1 MIKKNI
7 QIPFLDLKKINL
19 QYNSQFKEALGKVLD
34 VGWVIMGQYL
44 KTFEKEYADYCG
56 SKHCIGVANG
66 LDALILIL
74 KAYKELGYM
83 KDGDEIIVPANTY
96 IASLLAIS
104 ANQLTPVLVE
114 PDLDTYTLNESL
126 IEEKIT
132 DKTKGILAVSL
143 YGQPP
148 NFTLI
153 NQIAEKYSLKVVEDA
168 AQSHGA
174 KHFDK
179 ISGSLAN
186 ATGHSFYPGKNLGAL
201 GDGGAIT
208 TDDDILANVLVAL
221 RNYGSHKKYENLYKS
236 VNSRLD
242 ELQAAFLSVKLKG
255 LDNANEIRRKIANQY
270 LIGITNPAIT
280 LPVEAKNNKHVWH
293 VFVVRIA
300 NRERFQ
306 QYLTDNGVQTVIH
319 YPIPPHKQK
328 AYKELSS
335 LSLPIT
341 EKIHKEVI
349 SLPISPVMPPDHVE
363 YLIEIVNNYS
373 F

>member
-1 MIKKNI
+1 MISNHI
-7 QIPFLDLKKINL
+7 QVPFLDLKKINL
-19 QYNSQFKEALGKVLD
+19 QYAAQFDETLGSVLD
-34 VGWVIMGQYL
+34 AGWFIMGQKL

-66 LDALILIL
+66 LDALILIF

-104 ANQLTPVLVE
+104 ANQLIPVLVE
-114 PDLDTYTLNESL
+114 PDLATYTLDEAL

-132 DKTKGILAVSL
+132 EKTKGILAVSL
-143 YGQPP
+143 YGQTP
-148 NFTLI
+148 NFTVI

-174 KHFDK
+174 RHFDK
-179 ISGSLAN
+179 VSGSLAN

-208 TDDDILANVLVAL
+208 TDDDVLADVLVAL

-242 ELQAAFLSVKLKG
+242 ELQAAFLSVKLKD
-255 LDNANEIRRKIANQY
+255 LDNANDIRRKIAYQY
-270 LIGITNPAIT
+270 LNGITNPAIL
-280 LPVEAKNNKHVWH
+280 LPFEAKNNKHVWH
-293 VFVVRIA
+293 VFVVRTA

-306 QYLTDNGVQTVIH
+306 QYLSDYGIQTVIH

-328 AYKELSS
+328 AYKELAS
-335 LSLPIT
+335 LSFPIT
-341 EKIHKEVI
+341 EKIHQEVI
-349 SLPISPVMPPDHVE
+349 SLPMSPVMPPNHIE
-363 YLIEIVNNYS
+363 YLIEVVNNYS
-373 F
+373 I